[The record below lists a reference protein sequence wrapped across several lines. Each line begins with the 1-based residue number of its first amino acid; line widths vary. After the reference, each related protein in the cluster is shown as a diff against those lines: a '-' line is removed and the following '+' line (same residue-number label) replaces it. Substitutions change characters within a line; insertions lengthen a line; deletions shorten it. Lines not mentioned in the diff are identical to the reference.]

1 MDEKIIVSFGG
12 MDSILI
18 RMERCQMLL
27 QELYGG
33 ANGTVHEDA
42 VAAAADLLAGICKD
56 FDASINEACA
66 DRREGDGNDQ

>member
-1 MDEKIIVSFGG
+1 MDKKTIVSFLQVDG
-12 MDSILI
+12 ILI

-33 ANGTVHEDA
+33 ANGAVHEDA

-56 FDASINEACA
+56 FEAIINEACA
-66 DRREGDGNDQ
+66 DRREGDGNDR